1 MDRLLFRKI
10 ELWVLLL
17 LGIVGFAALIFFG
30 SVVRNAALGNQRFGT
45 LGASALA
52 LAEIPANA
60 RKLLQDDESMVAFR
74 SVAVEG
80 KRGWQF
86 DPAAQAFPGYVLLS
100 RYDGDAGRHIIE
112 LVDIANG
119 SVAHTWRPDAD
130 RLLAGTTHQSTVVTF
145 ERWRTRYFRFI
156 HPLLLPDGGLVLKD
170 HQSPLIRTDAC
181 GEMVWR
187 REGSFFHHTTE
198 PAADGSLWVPGRIEP
213 SVIEGAPPSFR
224 DETIAHVSPEGVIID
239 ERSVAK
245 ILVDNG
251 LAWQL
256 FATGRYQD
264 DLIHLNDVQ
273 PVPGDGPYW
282 QKGDLFLSLRHLSM
296 IALYRPATNEIV
308 WSKQG
313 PWVAQHDV
321 DVVDDHTI
329 AVFSNNAFRFST
341 SGRGKV
347 DGTNQIVFYDFAQD
361 RVSRPFAPLFA
372 AQRIATVSEGL
383 FEILPGGYLMVEEE
397 NSARF
402 LVFAPDGTLAAEFVN
417 RAADG
422 KTYRLGWSRFVSRD
436 LGESAM
442 AALANQTCAN

>member
-1 MDRLLFRKI
+1 
-10 ELWVLLL
+10 
-17 LGIVGFAALIFFG
+17 
-30 SVVRNAALGNQRFGT
+30 
-45 LGASALA
+45 
-52 LAEIPANA
+52 
-60 RKLLQDDESMVAFR
+60 
-74 SVAVEG
+74 
-80 KRGWQF
+80 
-86 DPAAQAFPGYVLLS
+86 
-100 RYDGDAGRHIIE
+100 
-112 LVDIANG
+112 
-119 SVAHTWRPDAD
+119 
-130 RLLAGTTHQSTVVTF
+130 
-145 ERWRTRYFRFI
+145 
-156 HPLLLPDGGLVLKD
+156 
-170 HQSPLIRTDAC
+170 
-181 GEMVWR
+181 
-187 REGSFFHHTTE
+187 
-198 PAADGSLWVPGRIEP
+198 VPGRIEP

-347 DGTNQIVFYDFAQD
+347 DGTNQIIFYDFAQD

-402 LVFAPDGTLAAEFVN
+402 LVFAPDGALAAEFVN
-417 RAADG
+417 RATDG

-442 AALANQTCAN
+442 AAVANRTCAN